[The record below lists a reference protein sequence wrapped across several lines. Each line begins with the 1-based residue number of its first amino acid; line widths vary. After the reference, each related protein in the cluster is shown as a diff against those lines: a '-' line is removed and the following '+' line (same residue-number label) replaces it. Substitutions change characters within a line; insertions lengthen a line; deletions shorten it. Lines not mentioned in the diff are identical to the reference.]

1 MFQLNRQLIL
11 TARKLEQGPLE
22 NYTHMATLIHK
33 MNLLLLEFETIP
45 QLKNSLK
52 LIFSKKLLNTVVDF
66 VMNTDNFA
74 NFGIRFLEIMALE
87 YADKI
92 VKSEILGVVGGLL
105 RTNDYETVAQSL
117 SFISVLCESASI
129 SQDKTTLNIEKV
141 LNKKLLVLIMKVFY
155 KTQEIE
161 YLHYVLQIVNHA
173 IMIKE
178 LRTAILTESLKPP
191 TGDSAEEKANPYTYA
206 MLLKNQTEKTNEVLA
221 ISRLHQKVIRQRRE
235 LESWAS
241 AKK

>member
-52 LIFSKKLLNTVVDF
+52 LIFTKKLLNTVVDF

-129 SQDKTTLNIEKV
+129 SQDQTALNMEKV

-161 YLHYVLQIVNHA
+161 YLHYVL
-173 IMIKE
+173 
-178 LRTAILTESLKPP
+178 
-191 TGDSAEEKANPYTYA
+191 
-206 MLLKNQTEKTNEVLA
+206 
-221 ISRLHQKVIRQRRE
+221 
-235 LESWAS
+235 
-241 AKK
+241 